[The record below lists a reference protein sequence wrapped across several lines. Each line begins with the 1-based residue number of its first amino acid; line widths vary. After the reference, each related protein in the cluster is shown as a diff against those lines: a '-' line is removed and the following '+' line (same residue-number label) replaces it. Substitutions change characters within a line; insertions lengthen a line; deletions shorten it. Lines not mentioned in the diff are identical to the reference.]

1 MQEARAQLALLRF
14 ARLIVSQ
21 LGSISSLRLIP
32 TIHSFSSL
40 RVQRNAHGALANPD
54 LSQAMAPSKQKR
66 THAVFRGPSAHRSAS
81 TSKPR
86 FVGEYRRVKL
96 SEICSKGKSSLRQK
110 DVFDDGPYAV
120 YGASG
125 IVGTMSVYQNEAPY
139 VAVVK
144 DGAGVGR
151 ANACEPMT
159 SVLGTMQALIPNS
172 DVDRD
177 YLLHL
182 VRSLHL
188 GRGFSGSTI
197 PHIYFRDYGKIEVPL
212 PSIDA
217 QKRIVFEFGSVEA
230 QIAQAETQIKQ
241 LDSLVKSRF
250 VEMFGDP
257 AAADTKHELLAIGN
271 FADVQT
277 GATPLRRK
285 PQYYGGSI
293 PWVKTGEVACN
304 FANGVEEDITEVAI
318 KETNCKVFPA
328 GTVLVAMYG
337 QGDTRGKA
345 AILPFEAATNQACA
359 AILPS
364 STHNEVF
371 LNAQLQLLYEDMR
384 AKSLGGNQKNLSLG
398 IIKSMKVI
406 LPSMEAQQ
414 EFASFASQVD
424 KSRFVRDHEMNF
436 R

>member
-1 MQEARAQLALLRF
+1 M
-14 ARLIVSQ
+14 
-21 LGSISSLRLIP
+21 
-32 TIHSFSSL
+32 
-40 RVQRNAHGALANPD
+40 
-54 LSQAMAPSKQKR
+54 
-66 THAVFRGPSAHRSAS
+66 
-81 TSKPR
+81 
-86 FVGEYRRVKL
+86 KL

-197 PHIYFRDYGKIEVPL
+197 PHIYFKDYGKIEVPL

-217 QKRIVFEFGSVEA
+217 QKRIVFELGSVEA

-241 LDSLVKSRF
+241 LDSLGLSRYLGILAIL
-250 VEMFGDP
+250 E
-257 AAADTKHELLAIGN
+257 AAARKTESIRSVSFELVL
-271 FADVQT
+271 
-277 GATPLRRK
+277 
-285 PQYYGGSI
+285 
-293 PWVKTGEVACN
+293 
-304 FANGVEEDITEVAI
+304 
-318 KETNCKVFPA
+318 
-328 GTVLVAMYG
+328 LVALYTKRTTNG
-337 QGDTRGKA
+337 RA
-345 AILPFEAATNQACA
+345 PFSQ
-359 AILPS
+359 
-364 STHNEVF
+364 
-371 LNAQLQLLYEDMR
+371 
-384 AKSLGGNQKNLSLG
+384 
-398 IIKSMKVI
+398 
-406 LPSMEAQQ
+406 
-414 EFASFASQVD
+414 SFAYYWW
-424 KSRFVRDHEMNF
+424 RN
-436 R
+436 

>member
-1 MQEARAQLALLRF
+1 M
-14 ARLIVSQ
+14 
-21 LGSISSLRLIP
+21 
-32 TIHSFSSL
+32 
-40 RVQRNAHGALANPD
+40 
-54 LSQAMAPSKQKR
+54 
-66 THAVFRGPSAHRSAS
+66 
-81 TSKPR
+81 
-86 FVGEYRRVKL
+86 KL

-212 PSIDA
+212 PSIDV
-217 QKRIVFEFGSVEA
+217 QKRIVFELGSVEA
-230 QIAQAETQIKQ
+230 QIARAETQIKQ

-250 VEMFGDP
+250 VEMFGDLEHGYKCSSCKLESI
-257 AAADTKHELLAIGN
+257 AEVGSSKRVFKNELPSEGVPFYRGTEVAELSA
-271 FADVQT
+271 
-277 GATPLRRK
+277 
-285 PQYYGGSI
+285 GGSI
-293 PWVKTGEVACN
+293 KPSLFISKEHYERLIGSTGKPE
-304 FANGVEEDITEVAI
+304 I
-318 KETNCKVFPA
+318 
-328 GTVLVAMYG
+328 
-337 QGDTRGKA
+337 GD
-345 AILPFEAATNQACA
+345 LL
-359 AILPS
+359 LPS
-364 STHNEVF
+364 ICPGGQIWCVNTNAPFYFKDGRVLWIRPDRDAVDGVYLRHALSTMFQMSFSNIASGTTFAELKIF
-371 LNAQLQLLYEDMR
+371 LLKELNVPLPELKD
-384 AKSLGGNQKNLSLG
+384 QK
-398 IIKSMKVI
+398 
-406 LPSMEAQQ
+406 
-414 EFASFASQVD
+414 EFVSFASQVD
-424 KSRFVRDHEMNF
+424 KSRFVRDHEINF
-436 R
+436 RWERFTLSWSTIA

>member
-1 MQEARAQLALLRF
+1 M
-14 ARLIVSQ
+14 
-21 LGSISSLRLIP
+21 
-32 TIHSFSSL
+32 
-40 RVQRNAHGALANPD
+40 
-54 LSQAMAPSKQKR
+54 
-66 THAVFRGPSAHRSAS
+66 
-81 TSKPR
+81 
-86 FVGEYRRVKL
+86 KL

-250 VEMFGDP
+250 VEMFGDLEHGYKCSSCKLESI
-257 AAADTKHELLAIGN
+257 AEVGSSKRVFKNELLSEGVPFYRGTEVAELN
-271 FADVQT
+271 A
-277 GATPLRRK
+277 
-285 PQYYGGSI
+285 GGSI
-293 PWVKTGEVACN
+293 KPNLFISKEHYERLIGSTGKPE
-304 FANGVEEDITEVAI
+304 I
-318 KETNCKVFPA
+318 
-328 GTVLVAMYG
+328 
-337 QGDTRGKA
+337 GD
-345 AILPFEAATNQACA
+345 LL
-359 AILPS
+359 LPS
-364 STHNEVF
+364 ICPGGQIWRVNTNAPFYFKDGRVLWIRPDRDAVDGVYLRHALSTMFQMSFSNIASGTTFAELKIF
-371 LNAQLQLLYEDMR
+371 LLKELNVPLPELKD
-384 AKSLGGNQKNLSLG
+384 QK
-398 IIKSMKVI
+398 
-406 LPSMEAQQ
+406 
-414 EFASFASQVD
+414 EFVSFASQVD
-424 KSRFVRDHEMNF
+424 KSGFATHYNHLRASY
-436 R
+436 